1 MSLYVKIKK
10 TYTDFTLEAEF
21 EAQNETMALLG
32 ASGCGKSLT
41 LRCIAGIVRPDEG
54 LIVSNGV
61 TLFDSRKGINLS
73 PQRRRVGLLFQ
84 NYALFPNMTVEGNI
98 KAVLSKHGGRKNL
111 HERFGRLARNFY
123 FEGLENHYPS
133 QLSGG
138 QQQRVALARI
148 MASDPSLLMLD
159 EPLSALDSYLRWQL
173 EDELARTL
181 EGFPGDAL
189 YVSHNRAEAR
199 RLCDRVCVI
208 DHGRFER
215 ARPTDELFE
224 SPETLASALL
234 SGCKN
239 YSRACR
245 LTDGTVRAADWNLD
259 LECSKTA
266 PSGISHIGVRAH
278 YISIVPADAE
288 TADGHGAA
296 NSFRCSVLKVTEDV
310 FSTIVNVCPLGAD
323 PARDFS
329 RIRAELPK
337 GAAGAVKEGDVV
349 LAVIRPDDIMP
360 LRANV
365 PIPASAKCDTI

>member
-41 LRCIAGIVRPDEG
+41 LRCIAGITRPDEG

-73 PQRRRVGLLFQ
+73 PQRRRAGLLFQ
-84 NYALFPNMTVEGNI
+84 NYALFPNMTVEENVM
-98 KAVLSKHGGRKNL
+98 AVLSKHGGSGSLR
-111 HERFGRLARNFY
+111 ERYDRLARNFY
-123 FEGLENHYPS
+123 FDGLENHYPA

-148 MASDPSLLMLD
+148 MASGPSLLMFD

-181 EGFPGDAL
+181 EAFPGDAL
-189 YVSHNRAEAR
+189 YVSHNRDEVI
-199 RLCDRVCVI
+199 RLCGRVCVI

-215 ARPTDELFE
+215 ARPTKELFE
-224 SPETLASALL
+224 SPETLASSLL

-239 YSRACR
+239 YSRAER
-245 LTDGTVRAADWNLD
+245 LTDVTVRALDWDVD
-259 LECSKTA
+259 LEC
-266 PSGISHIGVRAH
+266 
-278 YISIVPADAE
+278 
-288 TADGHGAA
+288 
-296 NSFRCSVLKVTEDV
+296 
-310 FSTIVNVCPLGAD
+310 
-323 PARDFS
+323 
-329 RIRAELPK
+329 
-337 GAAGAVKEGDVV
+337 
-349 LAVIRPDDIMP
+349 
-360 LRANV
+360 
-365 PIPASAKCDTI
+365 

>member
-10 TYTDFTLEAEF
+10 NYGNFALEAEF
-21 EAQNETMALLG
+21 EAKNETMALLG

-61 TLFDSRKGINLS
+61 TLFDSSKGINLS

-98 KAVLSKHGGRKNL
+98 MAVLSKSGKGNPR
-111 HERFGRLARNFY
+111 ERFSSLVKKFY
-123 FEGLENHYPS
+123 IGGLENHYPA

-138 QQQRVALARI
+138 QQQRVAIARI

-173 EDELARTL
+173 EDELERTL
-181 EGFPGDAL
+181 GSFPGEAL
-189 YVSHNRAEAR
+189 YVSHNRDEVR

-224 SPETLASALL
+224 SPLTLASALL

-239 YSRACR
+239 YSRAAPA
-245 LTDGTVRAADWNLD
+245 DGGVRAIDWNAVLKCAKPAD
-259 LECSKTA
+259 AET
-266 PSGISHIGVRAH
+266 SHIGVRAH
-278 YISIVPADAE
+278 YVSIISGKPKDDRGDNAIPC
-288 TADGHGAA
+288 
-296 NSFRCSVLKVTEDV
+296 RVLKVSRDV
-310 FSTIVNVCPLGAD
+310 FSTIVNVCPLGTD
-323 PARDFS
+323 PENDFS
-329 RIRAELPK
+329 RIRAELSNDAL
-337 GAAGAVKEGDVV
+337 GGIREGDAVT
-349 LAVIRPDDIMP
+349 AVIKPGDIMP
-360 LRANV
+360 LR
-365 PIPASAKCDTI
+365 PDCAKI